1 MSATGPRPT
10 AGARYAL
17 EKAEET
23 ADAVIYRGF
32 VHLPDTDVP
41 ATVTLALPGGA
52 AKATLGDGGT
62 AEMEKTAAALVRAAT
77 KAELKA
83 GTALPRKI
91 VRWRG

>member
-10 AGARYAL
+10 AGARYVL
-17 EKAEET
+17 EKAEEG

-32 VHLPDTDVP
+32 VHLPDADVP
-41 ATVTLALPGGA
+41 ATVTIALPDGA
-52 AKATLGDGGT
+52 TRAELGDGGT
-62 AEMEKTAAALVRAAT
+62 GELSKAAAALVRAAT